1 MGGKGIADGDLL
13 VGLEVNIALGP
24 LKLGALQLCGGAAAP
39 TEINAVFAVFDRA
52 VLNDQLAAVPIFI
65 MVIRPCRFARR
76 NGSIVALA
84 LHSGTIDVQC
94 AAVPYL
100 QCRGLASRILV
111 GVGISTAEKVGGG
124 ARHKHIAVGSG
135 DIGICDVQRCII
147 GDAQRRTV
155 FVCLGVR
162 IAGVRAADDI
172 DHTVVDGVQDPA
184 LAGGCHIIEGR
195 VGGILNPKRRAG
207 AIAAVVAAAVDG
219 HIGSICF
226 NSTQDG
232 VHGEIVKRP
241 VAAAQIACGDVVTL
255 HVIGAA
261 VKLCGARE
269 GVCGIEAA
277 GVGAVLCRRLDGD
290 GLPLSVD
297 GHALGSADCNKGR
310 IVVSI
315 PTLIKGR
322 FSGDVDDHI
331 LVLSVD
337 HDPLC
342 IGTAHGINL
351 AMICNEILVDGRRA
365 VGGQGI
371 PLSGGLCRRIGIFLC
386 AHSAFKF
393 CTSLQSKCAH
403 GKDRGHH
410 AACKY
415 RTDEPC
421 AKLLH
426 KDDSSLVFF
435 VHASFFRLPARFK
448 HLKYSTS
455 ATRRNLHSVRTFWTP
470 PFFRAF
476 CKKMEER
483 MLLQPQ
489 KKQPGTT
496 HRSFRAAVSKMVWS
510 VRAPAE
516 LSSHSKGSAG
526 SPRSCAGPAA
536 NTAPCWP
543 GCPPQGRRWSP
554 AHCAPLRHP
563 AP

>member
-1 MGGKGIADGDLL
+1 MLCLVIRHAVALVLAHKVQLVCIACDRELTAFFRVGNLDGGGGGKGIADGDLL
-13 VGLEVNIALGP
+13 VGLEVNIALVL

-76 NGSIVALA
+76 NGSIVTHA
-84 LHSGTIDVQC
+84 LHSGTIDAQC

-100 QCRGLASRILV
+100 QCRGHVSRMLV
-111 GVGISTAEKVGGG
+111 GVGISTADKVGGG

-135 DIGICDVQRCII
+135 DIGICDVQRCTI

-155 FVCLGVR
+155 FPSHGVL
-162 IAGVRAADDI
+162 IGAGVRAADDI

-184 LAGGCHIIEGR
+184 RAGGFHTIEER
-195 VGGILNPKRRAG
+195 VGGIIDPKRRAG
-207 AIAAVVAAAVDG
+207 AIVAVVAAAVDD
-219 HIGSICF
+219 HIGSLICF

-232 VHGEIVKRP
+232 AHGEIVKRP

-261 VKLCGARE
+261 VKHCGARE
-269 GVCGIEAA
+269 AVFGIEAA
-277 GVGAVLCRRLDGD
+277 DEVACHLD

-310 IVVSI
+310 T
-315 PTLIKGR
+315 TLSKGR

-331 LVLSVD
+331 VVLSVD

-342 IGTAHGINL
+342 IGTAYGINL

-365 VGGQGI
+365 VGGQEI

-393 CTSLQSKCAH
+393 CASLQSKCAH

-426 KDDSSLVFF
+426 KDNSSLVFF
-435 VHASFFRLPARFK
+435 VHAGLFRLPARFK

-455 ATRRNLHSVRTFWTP
+455 AARRNIHSVRTFWIP
-470 PFFRAF
+470 PPPVF
-476 CKKMEER
+476 
-483 MLLQPQ
+483 
-489 KKQPGTT
+489 
-496 HRSFRAAVSKMVWS
+496 
-510 VRAPAE
+510 
-516 LSSHSKGSAG
+516 
-526 SPRSCAGPAA
+526 SCV
-536 NTAPCWP
+536 
-543 GCPPQGRRWSP
+543 
-554 AHCAPLRHP
+554 L
-563 AP
+563 